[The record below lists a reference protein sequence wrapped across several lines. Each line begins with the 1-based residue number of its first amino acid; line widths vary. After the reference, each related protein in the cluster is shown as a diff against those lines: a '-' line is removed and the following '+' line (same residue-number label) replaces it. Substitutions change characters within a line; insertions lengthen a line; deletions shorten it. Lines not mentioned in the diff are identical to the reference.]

1 MFDAIDLP
9 VDKVTINEL
18 LVHGLRGIIPKAKKP
33 VLLDFKS
40 PGLTFSPSHWISH
53 LSTVV

>member
-9 VDKVTINEL
+9 VEKVTINEL
-18 LVHGLRGIIPKAKKP
+18 LVHGLRGIIPEAKKP